1 MWVKWYR
8 RGVLIVLVAFMLLG
22 GSYCFLEWKQGQFEQ
37 EVSTSQVDENLV
49 IPGGMPVGL
58 YLETDGVMV
67 LGTEAVEDE
76 DGTKKEPAKHLVKAG
91 DYIVGVDDNTIGT
104 KKELQQVIGAKEAEE
119 VVLHLRRN
127 EEFLDVKTGLIDSGE
142 GKKLGIWVKDNEQG
156 LGTVTFLDSQSHFG
170 ALGHGIRDTDT
181 NELLEIGD
189 GRLYTTSIQD
199 IKKGTSGNPGG
210 MEGVIAVSYTHL
222 TLPTILLV

>member
-1 MWVKWYR
+1 
-8 RGVLIVLVAFMLLG
+8 MLLG

-76 DGTKKEPAKHLVKAG
+76 DGTKKEPAKQLVKAG

-104 KKELQQVIGAKEAEE
+104 KGTPAGDRSKKKRRRSFW
-119 VVLHLRRN
+119 HLRRN
-127 EEFLDVKTGLIDSGE
+127 EEFLDVKTGADWTVGRE
-142 GKKLGIWVKDNEQG
+142 KLAFG
-156 LGTVTFLDSQSHFG
+156 LMTM
-170 ALGHGIRDTDT
+170 
-181 NELLEIGD
+181 N
-189 GRLYTTSIQD
+189 
-199 IKKGTSGNPGG
+199 KG
-210 MEGVIAVSYTHL
+210 
-222 TLPTILLV
+222 